1 MKKILYTVGLAFTLS
16 LGAMAQQTL
25 NGVVKDA
32 SGKPFPGVK
41 ISKAGEFRINSITDE
56 SGVFSLELKEGD
68 YIDLNYAD
76 VVLKRVKVT
85 GETMNIV
92 LDSHKDGMSD
102 LGFMKRTEEKRT
114 QSVSTIYADQLMK
127 GDLNQQGE
135 QCPLWSD
142 TGVATLAERGLAYE
156 CRNEDTWRFRF
167 SIGVGRRFPTRADE
181 HDFGRD

>member
-56 SGVFSLELKEGD
+56 SGVFSLELEEGD

-102 LGFMKRTEEKRT
+102 LGFMKRTEENRT

-127 GDLNQQGE
+127 G
-135 QCPLWSD
+135 
-142 TGVATLAERGLAYE
+142 ATSTNRVNNALFGLIPGLQLSQNA
-156 CRNEDTWRFRF
+156 
-167 SIGVGRRFPTRADE
+167 G
-181 HDFGRD
+181 

>member
-1 MKKILYTVGLAFTLS
+1 MNKKKYEENSIYSRFGLYTLFGC
-16 LGAMAQQTL
+16 
-25 NGVVKDA
+25 NGTADIEWSCEGRFRKTF
-32 SGKPFPGVK
+32 SGVK

-56 SGVFSLELKEGD
+56 SGVFSLELEEGD

-102 LGFMKRTEEKRT
+102 LGFMKRTEENRT

-127 GDLNQQGE
+127 GATSTNRVNNALFGLIPGLQLSQNAA
-135 QCPLWSD
+135 
-142 TGVATLAERGLAYE
+142 GVRMPE
-156 CRNEDTWRFRF
+156 
-167 SIGVGRRFPTRADE
+167 
-181 HDFGRD
+181 